1 MRNRIIFLFFLAAM
15 LCFGINDV
23 KAQNVG
29 DIFYIEYE
37 NYVLGFSVTKINPT
51 PEVCVTC
58 AEQPYEETQ
67 LFIPNTVTDDNGINY
82 TVTSIYEN
90 GFSGMPFIGEL
101 QLPSSLKSIDVS
113 AFNGCDGLTGEI
125 IIPSNVTSI
134 SPSAFANCSN
144 INSLTILSNKLSTI
158 SEECFSGCKKLSKVV
173 LSNSVKFINYK
184 AFNNCPITDIVFS
197 TNLISIGTQ
206 AFYGFKMSK
215 LILPSKLT
223 SIGEL
228 SFASNQSL
236 TEVIIS
242 SSITEIGK
250 NAFKQTQNLVTV
262 RCNSTTAALLGENG
276 FGALIGFST
285 VNDNLKIYVPAC
297 SYDEYVSADNWYDYR
312 DYIEALPTFV
322 EDGSLNNG
330 DNWVPNGVPASN
342 TDVFINAK
350 ATIGSTESFTTNTFG
365 ICKDGKITIEEGGQL
380 IHNGSEDVVTVK
392 KSIAPYVIG
401 EDGYLASG
409 WYTISSPFGD
419 LQLSSSNFL
428 KNNYELF
435 RYNESIYEWEN
446 HKNPEHVN
454 DFTTLEAGRGYI
466 YANAKATNISITEK
480 LNTENKSH
488 KMTASGEYLT
498 GFNLVGNPF
507 MHNIYK
513 GSGCAIDNGNL
524 AEGFYTLSNEG
535 AWHAKHND
543 PIKPMESILVKTT
556 TAGTL
561 YINKKTNSSAARAL
575 NNGLVTINV
584 SNEKHNDVAYVTFN
598 GGIGLDKINHRNS
611 SIPMVYVPVDNVNYA
626 IAVMDKEVTEIP
638 VSFEAMSMGEYTISV
653 SSTACNY
660 DKITLIDKQTGEE
673 TNMLAGD
680 YKFLATTNDN
690 PERFL
695 IKVSINENTEAEF
708 FTDGSS
714 IIINN
719 IEGSGVVQI
728 FDVMGRL
735 VIKQNT
741 NDSNCQI
748 SSSEMANG
756 VYVIS
761 LTDDNGTTT
770 KKILINN
777 K

>member
-15 LCFGINDV
+15 LCFGVNDV
-23 KAQNVG
+23 KAQNLYDDFYEEKDGYLFGYIVTKVRPTLEVAIFCADYDE
-29 DIFYIEYE
+29 DIIADTQLVIPETATDENGIEY
-37 NYVLGFSVTKINPT
+37 I
-51 PEVCVTC
+51 
-58 AEQPYEETQ
+58 
-67 LFIPNTVTDDNGINY
+67 
-82 TVTSIYEN
+82 VTSIYEE
-90 GFSGMPFIGEL
+90 GFADISDFIGI
-101 QLPSSLKSIDVS
+101 QFPNSLKKIDYG
-113 AFNGCDGLTGEI
+113 AFKGCSGLSGE
-125 IIPSNVTSI
+125 
-134 SPSAFANCSN
+134 
-144 INSLTILSNKLSTI
+144 LILSENI
-158 SEECFSGCKKLSKVV
+158 SK
-173 LSNSVKFINYK
+173 IDDY
-184 AFNNCPITDIVFS
+184 AFYGCPISAIVFS
-197 TNLISIGTQ
+197 EKLESIGDY
-206 AFYGFKMSK
+206 AFSKTNVKK
-215 LILPSKLT
+215 LIFPNKLE
-223 SIGEL
+223 SIGKR
-228 SFASNQSL
+228 SFESCSSL
-236 TEVIIS
+236 TEVIFPTS
-242 SSITEIGK
+242 LTEIK
-250 NAFKQTQNLVTV
+250 NRAFNKTKNLITIK
-262 RCNSTTAALLGENG
+262 CNATKSAELEEYALGTFVGTN
-276 FGALIGFST
+276 S
-285 VNDNLKIYVPAC
+285 VNDNLKIYVPYVALE
-297 SYDEYVSADNWYDYR
+297 SYYENWYQYE
-312 DYIEALPTFV
+312 DYIVALPTFV
-322 EDGSLNNG
+322 EDGSINYG
-330 DNWVPNGVPASN
+330 DNWLPNGVPASN

-365 ICKDGKITIEEGGQL
+365 ICEDGEITIEEGGQL

-419 LQLSSSNFL
+419 LQLSSSNFI

-466 YANAKATNISITEK
+466 YANAAPTDISITER
-480 LNTENKSH
+480 LNTERKTY
-488 KMTASGEYLT
+488 KMTASSDILK

-660 DKITLIDKQTGEE
+660 DEITLIDKQTGEE

-756 VYVIS
+756 VYVVS

>member
-15 LCFGINDV
+15 LCFGINNV

-29 DIFYIEYE
+29 DLFYVEYE
-37 NYVLGFSVTKINPT
+37 NYVLGFEVTRINPT
-51 PEVCVTC
+51 PEVKVAC
-58 AEQPYEETQ
+58 EEPPYEDTQ
-67 LFIPNTVTDDNGINY
+67 LFIPDVVTDDNGVNY

-90 GFSGMPFIGEL
+90 GFSGMPFVGEL
-101 QLPSSLKSIDVS
+101 QLPSGLKSIEGG
-113 AFNGCDGLTGEI
+113 AFYECNGLTGEL
-125 IIPSNVTSI
+125 IIPSNVTNI
-134 SPSAFANCSN
+134 SSSAFANCSN
-144 INSLTILSNKLSTI
+144 IESLTILSNKLLTI
-158 SEECFSGCKKLSKVV
+158 SEECFNNCKKLSKVV
-173 LSNSVKFINYK
+173 LSNSIRSINYK
-184 AFNNCPITDIVFS
+184 AFYNCPITDIVFS
-197 TNLISIGTQ
+197 NNLTSIGTQ

-215 LILPSKLT
+215 LILPSKLS
-223 SIGEL
+223 SIGES

-242 SSITEIGK
+242 SSITDIGIK
-250 NAFKQTQNLVTV
+250 AFNQTKNLVTV
-262 RCNSTTAALLGENG
+262 RCNSTNAAILGENG
-276 FGALIGFST
+276 FGQLTGFSS
-285 VNDNLKIYVPAC
+285 VNSNLKIYVPSVAID
-297 SYDEYVSADNWYDYR
+297 SYYEYWYQYKN
-312 DYIEALPTFV
+312 YIVALPTFV
-322 EDGSLNNG
+322 EDGSLNDG
-330 DNWVPNGVPASN
+330 DNWMPSGVPSSN
-342 TDVFINAK
+342 EDVFINAK
-350 ATIGSTESFTTNTFG
+350 ATIGATESFSANTFG
-365 ICKDGKITIEEGGQL
+365 ICENGKITIEEGGQL
-380 IHNGSEDVVTVK
+380 IHNGSEDAVTVK
-392 KSIAPYVIG
+392 KSISPYVIG
-401 EDGYLASG
+401 EDGYLESG

-466 YANAKATNISITEK
+466 YANASATIISITEK
-480 LNTENKSH
+480 LNTENKSY

-535 AWHAKHND
+535 AWHAKHNEA
-543 PIKPMESILVKTT
+543 IKPMESILVKTT
-556 TAGTL
+556 AAGTL
-561 YINKKTNSSAARAL
+561 NINKTTRTSAARAL

-584 SNEKHNDVAYVTFN
+584 SNEKHSDVAYITFN
-598 GGIGLDKINHRNS
+598 GGIGLDKISHRNNN
-611 SIPMVYVPVDNVNYA
+611 IPMVYVPMDNVDYA

-638 VSFEAMSMGEYTISV
+638 VNFEAMKFGEYTISV

-660 DKITLIDKQTGEE
+660 DEITLIDKQTGQEI
-673 TNMLAGD
+673 NMLTGD

-695 IKVSINENTEAEF
+695 IKVSINENDEAEF
-708 FTDGSS
+708 FTDGSN
-714 IIINN
+714 IIIND

-728 FDVMGRL
+728 YDVMGRMI
-735 VIKQNT
+735 IKQNT
-741 NDSNCQI
+741 SGSNCQI
-748 SSSEMANG
+748 SSTSMANG
-756 VYVIS
+756 IYVIS

>member
-1 MRNRIIFLFFLAAM
+1 M
-15 LCFGINDV
+15 LCFGVNDV

-90 GFSGMPFIGEL
+90 GFRDMPFIGEL

-215 LILPSKLT
+215 LILPSKLS

-276 FGALIGFST
+276 FGALTGFST

-342 TDVFINAK
+342 IDVFINAK
-350 ATIGSTESFTTNTFG
+350 ATIGSTESFSTNTFG
-365 ICKDGKITIEEGGQL
+365 ICENGKITIEEGGQL
-380 IHNGSEDVVTVK
+380 IHNGSEDVVTVE

-401 EDGYLASG
+401 EDGYLESG

-466 YANAKATNISITEK
+466 YANATETIISITEK

-513 GSGCAIDNGNL
+513 GSGCAIDNVKL

-556 TAGTL
+556 AATTL
-561 YINKKTNSSAARAL
+561 NISKTTRSSAARAL
-575 NNGLVTINV
+575 NNGLVTIEV

-660 DKITLIDKQTGEE
+660 DKITLIDKQNGQEI
-673 TNMLAGD
+673 NMLAGD

>member
-1 MRNRIIFLFFLAAM
+1 MFFLAAM
-15 LCFGINDV
+15 LCFGVNDV
-23 KAQNVG
+23 KAQSFTIDYDG
-29 DIFYIEYE
+29 YS
-37 NYVLGFSVTKINPT
+37 LGFKIIGANEVSVKCSSKPEEEIELNIPSEVVNNDNTYKVTAIYKKAFYSTKFEGDLI
-51 PEVCVTC
+51 
-58 AEQPYEETQ
+58 
-67 LFIPNTVTDDNGINY
+67 IPNTITDIGESAFRKCTELSGKLYIPENIQNISAKAFANTGF
-82 TVTSIYEN
+82 TSVEIISEYLTEIPDEA
-90 GFSGMPFIGEL
+90 FSGCEELSEVIIPNQIESIGSSAFYECYMLESIEL
-101 QLPSSLKSIDVS
+101 PEELTTIGNNAFEYSGLTKIKFNKKLKSIGES
-113 AFNGCDGLTGEI
+113 AFSSCEFIENI
-125 IIPSNVTSI
+125 SIPGSVK
-134 SPSAFANCSN
+134 
-144 INSLTILSNKLSTI
+144 TIKGYA
-158 SEECFSGCKKLSKVV
+158 FSGC
-173 LSNSVKFINYK
+173 
-184 AFNNCPITDIVFS
+184 
-197 TNLISIGTQ
+197 TNLKTFKCNIETPPSLYMF
-206 AFYGFKMSK
+206 AF
-215 LILPSKLT
+215 
-223 SIGEL
+223 E
-228 SFASNQSL
+228 
-236 TEVIIS
+236 EH
-242 SSITEIGK
+242 
-250 NAFKQTQNLVTV
+250 
-262 RCNSTTAALLGENG
+262 NSD
-276 FGALIGFST
+276 F
-285 VNDNLKIYVPAC
+285 KIYVPATSVITYKQKAYWS
-297 SYDEYVSADNWYDYR
+297 SYK
-312 DYIEALPTFV
+312 DYIVGIPVFIN
-322 EDGSLNNG
+322 DGDMNDPS
-330 DNWVPNGVPASN
+330 NWEPNEIPAPN
-342 TDVFINAK
+342 VDVFINANGIINSSESI
-350 ATIGSTESFTTNTFG
+350 TLNSFEMNENGS
-365 ICKDGKITIEEGGQL
+365 ITIEEGGQL

-401 EDGYLASG
+401 EDGYLESG

-419 LQLSSSNFL
+419 LQLSSSNFI

-466 YANAKATNISITEK
+466 YANAAPTDISITER
-480 LNTENKSH
+480 LNTERKTY
-488 KMTASGEYLT
+488 KMTASSDILK

-660 DKITLIDKQTGEE
+660 DKITLIDKQNGQEI
-673 TNMLAGD
+673 NMLTGD

>member
-1 MRNRIIFLFFLAAM
+1 MFFLAAM

>member
-1 MRNRIIFLFFLAAM
+1 MFFLAVM
-15 LCFGINDV
+15 LCCGINNV
-23 KAQNVG
+23 KAQTFTIDYDG
-29 DIFYIEYE
+29 YS
-37 NYVLGFSVTKINPT
+37 LGFTVIASDSDEVYVKCSTKPSVSTELNIPSEVTNDGNTYIVTAIAQNAFYNTKFEGDLI
-51 PEVCVTC
+51 
-58 AEQPYEETQ
+58 
-67 LFIPNTVTDDNGINY
+67 IPNTITD
-82 TVTSIYEN
+82 
-90 GFSGMPFIGEL
+90 IG
-101 QLPSSLKSIDVS
+101 
-113 AFNGCDGLTGEI
+113 
-125 IIPSNVTSI
+125 
-134 SPSAFANCSN
+134 PSAFRKCTDLSGKLYIPEN
-144 INSLTILSNKLSTI
+144 IQNISSKAFMNTGFTSIEILSEYITEI
-158 SEECFSGCKKLSKVV
+158 PDEAFSGCENLTEVIFTDQIESIGSSAFLECYMLESIKL
-173 LSNSVKFINYK
+173 
-184 AFNNCPITDIVFS
+184 PED
-197 TNLISIGTQ
+197 LISIGNN
-206 AFYGFKMSK
+206 AFEFSGLVEIKFNKNLKTIGESAFSSCEF
-215 LILPSKLT
+215 IENISLPSSVKTIKSYAFSGCTNIKTFKCNIETPPMLYR
-223 SIGEL
+223 
-228 SFASNQSL
+228 FAFD
-236 TEVIIS
+236 
-242 SSITEIGK
+242 GH
-250 NAFKQTQNLVTV
+250 
-262 RCNSTTAALLGENG
+262 NSD
-276 FGALIGFST
+276 F
-285 VNDNLKIYVPAC
+285 KIYVPATSVITYKQKAYWS
-297 SYDEYVSADNWYDYR
+297 SYK
-312 DYIEALPTFV
+312 DYIVGIPVFIN
-322 EDGSLNNG
+322 DGDMNDPS
-330 DNWVPNGVPASN
+330 NWEPNEIPAAN
-342 TDVFINAK
+342 IDVFINANGIIYPSNSI
-350 ATIGSTESFTTNTFG
+350 TINSFEMNEFGS
-365 ICKDGKITIEEGGQL
+365 ITIEEGGQL

-401 EDGYLASG
+401 EDGYLESG

-419 LQLSSSNFL
+419 LQLSSSNFI

-446 HKNPEHVN
+446 HKNPEHVS

-466 YANAKATNISITEK
+466 YANAASTNISITER
-480 LNTENKSH
+480 LNTERKTY
-488 KMTASGEYLT
+488 KMTASGEYLK

-535 AWHAKHND
+535 AWHAKHNEA
-543 PIKPMESILVKTT
+543 IKPMESILVKTT

-561 YINKKTNSSAARAL
+561 YINKKTNSSATRAL

-638 VSFEAMSMGEYTISV
+638 VNFEATTMGEYTISV

-660 DKITLIDKQTGEE
+660 DKITLIDKQNGQEI
-673 TNMLAGD
+673 NMLAGD

-695 IKVSINENTEAEF
+695 IKVSINENIEAEF
-708 FTDGSS
+708 FTDGSN

-728 FDVMGRL
+728 YDVMGRL
-735 VIKQNT
+735 VIKEST

-748 SSSEMANG
+748 SSAAMANG

>member
-1 MRNRIIFLFFLAAM
+1 M
-15 LCFGINDV
+15 LCFGINNV
-23 KAQNVG
+23 KAQSFKIDYYG
-29 DIFYIEYE
+29 YSLEY
-37 NYVLGFSVTKINPT
+37 Y
-51 PEVCVTC
+51 
-58 AEQPYEETQ
+58 
-67 LFIPNTVTDDNGINY
+67 
-82 TVTSIYEN
+82 
-90 GFSGMPFIGEL
+90 
-101 QLPSSLKSIDVS
+101 
-113 AFNGCDGLTGEI
+113 
-125 IIPSNVTSI
+125 
-134 SPSAFANCSN
+134 
-144 INSLTILSNKLSTI
+144 
-158 SEECFSGCKKLSKVV
+158 V
-173 LSNSVKFINYK
+173 LSNSTNKVAVSCPEDPEEDEIELIIPSTVVNDEGIEFIVTTISEGGFEEKTQFISVTFPNTLTTIEDG
-184 AFNNCPITDIVFS
+184 AFKDCTGITGELILDGIIQKLGLEAFSGCDGITSLTISSTKLKRIGDQCFSECKNLENVNFISPIT
-197 TNLISIGTQ
+197 TIGFRSFYRCALKKLQFPKTLTTINNY
-206 AFYGFKMSK
+206 AFERNA
-215 LILPSKLT
+215 P
-223 SIGEL
+223 
-228 SFASNQSL
+228 L
-236 TEVIIS
+236 TEVILNNKIN
-242 SSITEIGK
+242 SIGER
-250 NAFKQTQNLVTV
+250 AFY
-262 RCNSTTAALLGENG
+262 RCNNLITIICYSTDVPELASNDAL
-276 FGALIGFST
+276 GALYSQYNI
-285 VNDNLKIYVPAC
+285 NPNLTIYVPTTSLDEYESAEYWKEYET
-297 SYDEYVSADNWYDYR
+297 YDEKDRIVGM
-312 DYIEALPTFV
+312 PTFV
-322 EDGSLNNG
+322 SDGYWDDESNWEPQEIPANN
-330 DNWVPNGVPASN
+330 AE
-342 TDVFINAK
+342 VFINAD
-350 ATIGSTESFTTNTFG
+350 AIINSNVIAHVNSYGIYDGS
-365 ICKDGKITIEEGGQL
+365 ITIEEGGQL

-401 EDGYLASG
+401 EDGYLESG

-419 LQLSSSNFL
+419 LQLSSSNFI

-446 HKNPEHVN
+446 HKNPEHAN

-466 YANAKATNISITEK
+466 YANATATNISITEK

-488 KMTASGEYLT
+488 KMTASGEYLK
-498 GFNLVGNPF
+498 GFNLIGNPF

-513 GSGCAIDNGNL
+513 GSGCAIDNVNL

-535 AWHAKHND
+535 AWHAKHNEA
-543 PIKPMESILVKTT
+543 IKPMESILVKTT
-556 TAGTL
+556 AATTL
-561 YINKKTNSSAARAL
+561 NIKKTTKSSAARAL

-638 VSFEAMSMGEYTISV
+638 VNFEATTMGEYTISV

-660 DKITLIDKQTGEE
+660 DEITLIDKQTGEE

-695 IKVSINENTEAEF
+695 IKVSINENIEAEF
-708 FTDGSS
+708 FTDGSN

-728 FDVMGRL
+728 YDVMGRL
-735 VIKQNT
+735 VIKEST

-748 SSSEMANG
+748 SSAAMANG

>member
-1 MRNRIIFLFFLAAM
+1 M
-15 LCFGINDV
+15 LCFGVNDV
-23 KAQNVG
+23 KAQGIG
-29 DIFYIEYE
+29 DQFSIEYDDYKLLYTIE
-37 NYVLGFSVTKINPT
+37 TLNPNTVSVECDLDWYDWYDFNVSADIDGLTI
-51 PEVCVTC
+51 PE
-58 AEQPYEETQ
+58 
-67 LFIPNTVTDDNGINY
+67 TVTDDNDNVY
-82 TVTSIYEN
+82 TVTTIAQSAFESMDY
-90 GFSGMPFIGEL
+90 FIGRL
-101 QLPSSLKSIDVS
+101 NLPNTITSIGGH
-113 AFNGCDGLTGEI
+113 AFEGTKFEGTI
-125 IIPSNVTSI
+125 IIPENVKSI
-134 SPSAFANCSN
+134 GSSA
-144 INSLTILSNKLSTI
+144 
-158 SEECFSGCKKLSKVV
+158 FSGCNKITSVV
-173 LSNSVKFINYK
+173 LPQNITKIGASCFYNCSRLNSIELSDK
-184 AFNNCPITDIVFS
+184 IT
-197 TNLISIGTQ
+197 SIGAQ
-206 AFYGFKMSK
+206 AFYGCRNLKSIK
-215 LILPSKLT
+215 LPQKTKTIGDEAFSRTGLT
-223 SIGEL
+223 SVILHSNLKEIGE
-228 SFASNQSL
+228 
-236 TEVIIS
+236 
-242 SSITEIGK
+242 
-250 NAFKQTQNLVTV
+250 NAFSTYGNSLIKVMCNLTSVP
-262 RCNSTTAALLGENG
+262 EMWPYG
-276 FGALIGFST
+276 FGKEFNT
-285 VNDNLKIYVPAC
+285 NLKIYVPAC
-297 SYDEYVSADNWYDYR
+297 SYDEYVSADNWSYYKN
-312 DYIEALPTFV
+312 YIEALPTFV
-322 EDGSLNNG
+322 EDGSINDG
-330 DNWVPNGVPASN
+330 DNWLPNGVPASN
-342 TDVFINAK
+342 IDVFINAK

-365 ICKDGKITIEEGGQL
+365 ICEDGKIIIEEGGQL
-380 IHNGSEDVVTVK
+380 IHNGSDDVVTVK

-419 LQLSSSNFL
+419 LQLSSSNFI
-428 KNNYELF
+428 NNEYELF

-446 HKNPEHVN
+446 HKNPEHAN

-466 YANAKATNISITEK
+466 YANASATIISITEK

-524 AEGFYTLSNEG
+524 AEGFYTLSDEG

-556 TAGTL
+556 AATTL
-561 YINKKTNSSAARAL
+561 NISKTTRSSAARAL

-756 VYVIS
+756 VYVVS

>member
-15 LCFGINDV
+15 LCFGVNDV
-23 KAQNVG
+23 KAQSFTIDYDG
-29 DIFYIEYE
+29 YS
-37 NYVLGFSVTKINPT
+37 LGFTVISTKEVKVKCSTKPLEPTELNIPSEVVNDGNTYTVTAIDKNAFYSTKFEGDLI
-51 PEVCVTC
+51 
-58 AEQPYEETQ
+58 
-67 LFIPNTVTDDNGINY
+67 IPNTITYIGPSAFRKCTELSGKLYIPENIQTISTKAFMNTGF
-82 TVTSIYEN
+82 TSVEILSEYITEIPDEA
-90 GFSGMPFIGEL
+90 FSGCEELSEVIMPDQIELIGSSAFLECYMLESIEL
-101 QLPSSLKSIDVS
+101 PEKLTTIGNNAFEFSGLTEIKFNKNLKSIGES
-113 AFNGCDGLTGEI
+113 AFSSCEFI
-125 IIPSNVTSI
+125 ENVSLPTS
-134 SPSAFANCSN
+134 
-144 INSLTILSNKLSTI
+144 LKTIKSYA
-158 SEECFSGCKKLSKVV
+158 FSGC
-173 LSNSVKFINYK
+173 
-184 AFNNCPITDIVFS
+184 
-197 TNLISIGTQ
+197 TNLETIKCNIETPPTLYIF
-206 AFYGFKMSK
+206 AF
-215 LILPSKLT
+215 
-223 SIGEL
+223 E
-228 SFASNQSL
+228 
-236 TEVIIS
+236 EH
-242 SSITEIGK
+242 
-250 NAFKQTQNLVTV
+250 
-262 RCNSTTAALLGENG
+262 NSD
-276 FGALIGFST
+276 F
-285 VNDNLKIYVPAC
+285 KIYVPATSVITYKEKAYWS
-297 SYDEYVSADNWYDYR
+297 SYK
-312 DYIEALPTFV
+312 DYIVGIPVFIN
-322 EDGSLNNG
+322 DGDMNDPS
-330 DNWVPNGVPASN
+330 NWEPNEIPAAN
-342 TDVFINAK
+342 IDVFINANGIIYPSNSI
-350 ATIGSTESFTTNTFG
+350 TINSFEMNEFGS
-365 ICKDGKITIEEGGQL
+365 ITIEEGGQL

-401 EDGYLASG
+401 EDGYLESG

-428 KNNYELF
+428 KDNYELF

-466 YANAKATNISITEK
+466 YANADSTDISITER
-480 LNTENKSH
+480 LNTERKTY
-488 KMTASGEYLT
+488 KMTASSDILK

-660 DKITLIDKQTGEE
+660 DKITLIDKQNGQEI
-673 TNMLAGD
+673 NMLTGD

-719 IEGSGVVQI
+719 IEGSGIVQI

-756 VYVIS
+756 VYVVS